1 LITSV
6 IAYVVR
12 KLGHT
17 ILSSGLT
24 RNGNLLLR
32 MVDIHCHL
40 LPATDDGAKDWE
52 TAEAMCRMA
61 IDDGI
66 TAAVCTPHA
75 NDTYRYDRSRHME
88 TLTELK
94 RRIGDDLDLR
104 LGCDFHL
111 SFENI
116 ASATQDPDRFSIA
129 GTDYLLVEFSDF
141 AIPPAVLDALQRFV
155 NIGITPIV
163 THPERN
169 MMLVRRP
176 EMVLRLAHMGCAIQ
190 VTANAFT
197 GRWGN
202 GARRMCEWLIDRE
215 AVHIVASD
223 GHDLRS
229 RPPVLSTA
237 REVVRQRYGDDLA
250 HILFQAN
257 PEAVIYNKP
266 LPYQPHTRS

>member
-1 LITSV
+1 MAQSC
-6 IAYVVR
+6 AEVR
-12 KLGHT
+12 PT

-52 TAEAMCRMA
+52 TAEAMCRLA

-66 TAAVCTPHA
+66 QAVVCTPHA

-94 RRIGDDLDLR
+94 KRVGDGLDIR
-104 LGCDFHL
+104 LGCDFNL

-116 ASATQDPDRFSIA
+116 ASAMEDPDRFVIA
-129 GTDYLLVEFSDF
+129 GTDYLLVEFSDY
-141 AIPPAVLDALQRFV
+141 AIPPAVLEALMRFV
-155 NIGITPIV
+155 SVGITPIV

-169 MMLVRRP
+169 MLLQRKP
-176 EMVLRLAHMGCAIQ
+176 EMVLRLAKMGCAIQ
-190 VTANAFT
+190 ITANSFT
-197 GRWGN
+197 GRWGA
-202 GARRMCEWLIDRE
+202 GARKACEWLIERE

-223 GHDLRS
+223 AHDLRS
-229 RPPVLSTA
+229 RPPVMSPA
-237 REVVRQRYGDDLA
+237 REVVRQMYGYDLA
-250 HILFQAN
+250 EVLFKAN

-266 LPYQPHTRS
+266 LPYQPDRRI